1 MSQRPRLW
9 LGAVGRHS
17 VLLVTSL
24 FALLPFLWMVSLSLK
39 SPAEMFQSS
48 YSLWPEH
55 FHAIENYTRA
65 LTAAPLP
72 RFMLN
77 GVIVCGAII
86 ALQLLICAPCAYA
99 LAKLK
104 FAGRDSL
111 FALVLVALLIPHQVL
126 TLPLFVLCYE
136 VGILDTYAGLIL
148 PFIVSPFG
156 IFLLRQ
162 FFKAIPDDVIHAA
175 RLDGVS
181 ELGIVWRIMMPMAL
195 PAAIAFA
202 IFSAV
207 SHWNALLWPLIVVQ
221 SESLM
226 PPAQGIV
233 AFHNNEVGV
242 EYGPLMAGAVIVV
255 APLVIAF
262 LFAQH
267 RFIDGLKMGR
277 VK

>member
-1 MSQRPRLW
+1 MSTVRGSW
-9 LGAVGRHS
+9 LTACGRHAA
-17 VLLVTSL
+17 LLVTAL
-24 FALLPFLWMVSLSLK
+24 FALLPFVWMLSLSLK
-39 SPAEMFQSS
+39 SPGEIFQPSF
-48 YSLWPEH
+48 SLWPEH
-55 FHAIENYTRA
+55 FNAVENYARA

-77 GVIVCGAII
+77 GVIVCAAII
-86 ALQLLICAPCAYA
+86 VLQLLICAPCAYA
-99 LAKLK
+99 LAKLN
-104 FAGRDSL
+104 FRGRDAL
-111 FALVLVALLIPHQVL
+111 FALVLVAMLIPHQVL
-126 TLPLFVLCYE
+126 TLPLFVLCYKI
-136 VGILDTYAGLIL
+136 GILDTYAGLIL
-148 PFIVSPFG
+148 PFVVSPFG

-162 FFKAIPDDVIHAA
+162 FFKGIPDEIIHAA

-207 SHWNALLWPLIVVQ
+207 GHWNALLWPLIVVQ

-233 AFHNNEVGV
+233 TFHNNEVGV

-255 APLVIAF
+255 LPLIIAF

-267 RFIDGLKMGR
+267 RFIDGLKTGA